1 MGTEIPGSGERPFKL
16 DKNAEGSNA
25 HNKVKGTSYL
35 NEQRLREHE
44 VNMQRDPN
52 FKKNMKRF
60 HGLPSAA
67 TRSNAG
73 GPVSTANK
81 LDAFIQ

>member
-1 MGTEIPGSGERPFKL
+1 
-16 DKNAEGSNA
+16 
-25 HNKVKGTSYL
+25 
-35 NEQRLREHE
+35 
-44 VNMQRDPN
+44 MQRDPN